1 MRLAKNG
8 LVTIVTRAFESFEKK
23 SCGICDNDFSALPE
37 NISQGLVAI
46 VQEILQGLKKN
57 LVAFV
62 TRGFE
67 SFEKNLVAFVTTTF
81 QLCLK
86 IFHMVLGQL

>member
-1 MRLAKNG
+1 MA
-8 LVTIVTRAFESFEKK
+8 IVTRGVEQLENK
-23 SCGICDNDFSALPE
+23 SCGICDNNFSALSK

-46 VQEILQGLKKN
+46 VQEIFRGLKKN

-67 SFEKNLVAFVTTTF
+67 SFEKNLVAFVTTTL

-86 IFHMVLGQL
+86 IFHKVLWQL

>member
-1 MRLAKNG
+1 MPPAGLGARERKTGLIRLAKNG

-46 VQEILQGLKKN
+46 V
-57 LVAFV
+57 
-62 TRGFE
+62 TRDFE
-67 SFEKNLVAFVTTTF
+67 WFEKNLVAVVTTTF
-81 QLCLK
+81 QLCL
-86 IFHMVLGQL
+86 